1 VPMRAFSENVKVLIR
16 LKEYGSLKKK
26 LVVC

>member
-1 VPMRAFSENVKVLIR
+1 VLMRAFSENVKVLIW